1 MRRLTFGQNFTPDI
15 AQRDLMQFMTNVF
28 SAGSFRDDYT
38 LADCTEIIVLKHA
51 RTDGYEYLKGEYN
64 PSMTLIKITM
74 QVWKE
79 GETGAAG
86 RQFTF
91 YNWRSL
97 DFSVQNIRIE
107 ETFNLKPSTV

>member
-15 AQRDLMQFMTNVF
+15 AQRDLMQFMTSVF
-28 SAGSFRDDYT
+28 DDYKMQ
-38 LADCTEIIVLKHA
+38 DCTEIIVLKHA

-79 GETGAAG
+79 NENGAG

-91 YNWRSL
+91 YNWRCL
-97 DFSVQNIRIE
+97 DFRVQNIRIE
-107 ETFNLKPSTV
+107 ETFNLKTITT